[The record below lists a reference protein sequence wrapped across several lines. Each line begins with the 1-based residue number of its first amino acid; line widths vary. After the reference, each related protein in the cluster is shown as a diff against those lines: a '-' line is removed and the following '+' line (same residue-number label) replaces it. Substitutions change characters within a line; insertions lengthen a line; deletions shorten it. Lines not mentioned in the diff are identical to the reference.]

1 MEDPSTPPRPPIGS
15 ARGGEGDGVVM
26 MGDQERAD
34 EVALLQDIMVARAV
48 GESHPQGYRYEDL
61 RRRLLQDPAVEPLLP
76 GFVRASRNLAQFW
89 PSIRD
94 MFPTYKQR
102 REIIWNEFR
111 PVLDRLEGQSKEPT
125 DDRVTGVL
133 EKLDEAHVRRI
144 WERAIDRRESDPE
157 GAITAARTL
166 LESVCKHILD
176 DAKVT
181 YAEKD
186 DLPKLYGLASKELR
200 LAPGQHEEPIFK
212 QILGGCH
219 AVVEGLGSMRNKLG
233 DAHGKGKKAVKPA
246 ARHAALAVNL
256 AGAMAMFLVETWA
269 TKRAAV
275 PISV

>member
-1 MEDPSTPPRPPIGS
+1 M
-15 ARGGEGDGVVM
+15 A
-26 MGDQERAD
+26 DQDRAD

-48 GESHPQGYRYEDL
+48 GATHPQEHQYEVL
-61 RRRLLQDPAVEPLLP
+61 RRDLLGNAHVEPFLP
-76 GFVRASRNLAQFW
+76 GFVRDSRNLAQFW
-89 PSIRD
+89 PFIRD
-94 MFPTYKQR
+94 KFPTYKQR
-102 REIIWNEFR
+102 REFIWNEFR
-111 PVLDRLEGQSKEPT
+111 PALDRLEGHLKEPT
-125 DDRVTGVL
+125 DDRVSGVL
-133 EKLDEAHVRRI
+133 DKFDEAHVRRI
-144 WERAIDRRESDPE
+144 WERAIDRREVDPE

-186 DLPKLYGLASKELR
+186 DLPKLYGLVAKELH
-200 LAPGQHEEPIFK
+200 LAPGQHEEPVFK

-269 TKRAAV
+269 AKSYAEMG
-275 PISV
+275 

>member
-1 MEDPSTPPRPPIGS
+1 
-15 ARGGEGDGVVM
+15 M

-157 GAITAARTL
+157 GAIIAARTL